1 MKKIISILLT
11 LVCVFSVCACGEKE
25 KQESSSIKEVS
36 SDISSEVSS
45 EIFSEIT
52 SSVSEFEALKTETDK
67 KANEAMASV
76 VTENMTELQKL
87 KITYEWLFWHF
98 KYRAVALDLSNGY
111 TDEVTYDLASYFF
124 KYRKG
129 SCEHYAAAQKVILN
143 NLGYESMYVEG
154 ERLTLA
160 GNWGEHVWLI
170 VKYDGN
176 WYHLDG
182 LFSGNHTPSLTTV
195 FLAPDSAIEN
205 THKWDKTKYPV
216 CTNPQ
221 PQL

>member
-1 MKKIISILLT
+1 MKKALAILFI
-11 LVCVFSVCACGEKE
+11 LVCIFSFCACGEKE
-25 KQESSSIKEVS
+25 NNKNSSIKEVS
-36 SDISSEVSS
+36 SDVSSEASSEVSS
-45 EIFSEIT
+45 EMV
-52 SSVSEFEALKTETDK
+52 SSASEFEILKADTDK

-76 VTENMTELQKL
+76 ITENMTELQKL

-98 KYRAVALDLSNGY
+98 KYRAAAIDLSEGY
-111 TDEVTYDLASYFF
+111 TDELTYDLASYFF

-154 ERLTLA
+154 ERLTSA
-160 GNWGEHVWLI
+160 GKWGEHVWLI
-170 VKYDGN
+170 VKYEGN
-176 WYHLDG
+176 WYHIDG
-182 LFSGNHTPSLTTV
+182 LFSGNHAPSLTTV
-195 FLAPDSAIEN
+195 FLASDSIIEN
-205 THKWDKTKYPV
+205 THKWDKSKYPA